1 MLLLGSIPMD
11 FLTQSELAFVQKR
24 WRLTAGVRNV
34 LLILSSAMT
43 PLSVQDIGKKLKAQ
57 DHPVD
62 ATTVYRILERLKE
75 CRLIHTLREGRFV
88 KCSDMSNAKAHHFL
102 RCKKCSG
109 VEEIFLDYK
118 KSIASQLASEKNFLL
133 TDVDL
138 EFWGVCQGCTKK

>member
-1 MLLLGSIPMD
+1 MD

-34 LLILSSAMT
+34 VQILSLAMT

-57 DHPVD
+57 NHPID

-75 CRLIHTLREGRFV
+75 CRLIHTLHEGRFV
-88 KCSDMSNAKAHHFL
+88 KCSDITNAKAHHFL
-102 RCKKCSG
+102 RCTKCGG

-118 KSIASQLASEKNFLL
+118 KSIASQLATEKNFLL

-138 EFWGVCQGCTKK
+138 EFWGICQGCTKN